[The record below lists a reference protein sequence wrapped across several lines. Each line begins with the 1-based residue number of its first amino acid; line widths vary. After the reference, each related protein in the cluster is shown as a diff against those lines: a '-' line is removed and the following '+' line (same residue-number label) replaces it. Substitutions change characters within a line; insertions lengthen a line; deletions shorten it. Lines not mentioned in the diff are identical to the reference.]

1 MGKSVKEEKLS
12 PLCIRG
18 GKVRIVRG
26 WNNDENF
33 TITISA
39 YHRLLMMRRKVEAEL
54 LLLLITLLNVGIFS
68 AEVFDSPVF
77 KKTRPCVGSIKTYQV
92 TGTNPRNFTIT
103 GSRRRLRIR
112 LPESVTLTAEGN
124 CCWEVFRRP
133 HYKSTSTIVTSSHG
147 DLVMTHRVRS
157 VRQVPCHQLASVSWI
172 SASVGLVLV
181 ITVTVVT
188 LGYRR
193 VMRNRNNN
201 NNNNINNNSNNN
213 NNQEAVVKYTPQIC
227 VISESY
233 A

>member
-1 MGKSVKEEKLS
+1 MG
-12 PLCIRG
+12 
-18 GKVRIVRG
+18 
-26 WNNDENF
+26 
-33 TITISA
+33 
-39 YHRLLMMRRKVEAEL
+39 
-54 LLLLITLLNVGIFS
+54 
-68 AEVFDSPVF
+68 
-77 KKTRPCVGSIKTYQV
+77 
-92 TGTNPRNFTIT
+92 
-103 GSRRRLRIR
+103 
-112 LPESVTLTAEGN
+112 LTAEGN

-147 DLVMTHRVRS
+147 DLIMTHRVRS

-181 ITVTVVT
+181 ITVIVVS

-193 VMRNRNNN
+193 VMRNRASEENNNSNNN
-201 NNNNINNNSNNN
+201 NNNNSNNNNN